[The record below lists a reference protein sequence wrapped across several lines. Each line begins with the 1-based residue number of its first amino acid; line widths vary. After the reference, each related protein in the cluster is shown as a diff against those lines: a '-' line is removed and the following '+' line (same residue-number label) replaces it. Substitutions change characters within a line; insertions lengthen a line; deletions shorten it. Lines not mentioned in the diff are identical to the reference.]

1 MTSTTESFHKNSGYL
16 DPKWLALYICCR
28 LCDTEN
34 KAFPEKIGSNFRKWF
49 VPGRNI
55 VIDMIFDIF

>member
-16 DPKWLALYICCR
+16 DPKWLALYICYR

-34 KAFPEKIGSNFRKWF
+34 KAFPEKTG
-49 VPGRNI
+49 
-55 VIDMIFDIF
+55 VILESDSFLVETL